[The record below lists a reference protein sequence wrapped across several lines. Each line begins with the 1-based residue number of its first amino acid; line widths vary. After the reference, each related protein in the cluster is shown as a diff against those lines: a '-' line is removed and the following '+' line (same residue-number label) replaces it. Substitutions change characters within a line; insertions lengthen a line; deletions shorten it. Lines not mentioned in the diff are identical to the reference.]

1 MLRQP
6 PGSTRSATLVP
17 YTTLCRSA
25 AAASATCPASAP
37 ASTTLRSRWCCGS
50 CVAAAKGRCRCG
62 EAPLTPRQP
71 GIGHDRGNCPP
82 TTGVPTM
89 NPTHTDNLKSNLG
102 EASDHLKQA
111 AGHASDAFRSAASVA
126 GDEARLGK
134 AQVKADLADSALS
147 GIAAMEEG
155 AGAAREQGDQ
165 LPVQGQ
171 GPVDGAADLMG

>member
-1 MLRQP
+1 MYTYWQP
-6 PGSTRSATLVP
+6 LSLHDALPI
-17 YTTLCRSA
+17 
-25 AAASATCPASAP
+25 
-37 ASTTLRSRWCCGS
+37 CGS
-50 CVAAAKGRCRCG
+50 CVATAKAPCRCG

-134 AQVKADLADSALS
+134 AQVKADLARS
-147 GIAAMEEG
+147 EEHTS
-155 AGAAREQGDQ
+155 ELQS
-165 LPVQGQ
+165 
-171 GPVDGAADLMG
+171 LMRNQYAVFCLK

>member
-1 MLRQP
+1 MLIRYW
-6 PGSTRSATLVP
+6 SSDVCSSDL
-17 YTTLCRSA
+17 
-25 AAASATCPASAP
+25 
-37 ASTTLRSRWCCGS
+37 
-50 CVAAAKGRCRCG
+50 
-62 EAPLTPRQP
+62 PLTPRQP
-71 GIGHDRGNCPP
+71 GIGQDRGNCPP

-102 EASDHLKQA
+102 EASDHLKKA

-155 AGAAREQGDQ
+155 AGAAREQVDQ
-165 LPVQGQ
+165 RMGRGQ
-171 GPVDGAADLMG
+171 DLVASAADLIRERPS